1 MKLFLL
7 GLMLFLAVP
16 TFTNVQYSPEEEIL
30 GVSFV
35 QEAYADSLEL
45 APVVAEAKDAV
56 VSDEKVE
63 PYFTVVKDVLA
74 ILTKQFPKVGPLIQ
88 AATEI
93 IGGLASFFTL
103 LSVFLIGALKIPAIV
118 ARYAGAGEMADKIS
132 GFNDKL
138 QYWIQKL
145 SIFNVQKKK

>member
-7 GLMLFLAVP
+7 GLLLLVAVP
-16 TFTNVQYSPEEEIL
+16 TFTNFDYSPEEEIL

-35 QEAYADSLEL
+35 NEAYADSIEL
-45 APVVAEAKDAV
+45 APVVSVAKEAIV
-56 VSDEKVE
+56 QEEKVE
-63 PYFTVVKDVLA
+63 PYFTIVKDVLA
-74 ILTKQFPKVGPLIQ
+74 ILTKQFPNVGPIIQ

-103 LSVFLIGALKIPAIV
+103 LSVFLVAALQIPAIV
-118 ARYAGAGEMADKIS
+118 ARYAGAHEMAEKIS
-132 GFNDKL
+132 GINSKL
-138 QYWIQKL
+138 QYWTQKL